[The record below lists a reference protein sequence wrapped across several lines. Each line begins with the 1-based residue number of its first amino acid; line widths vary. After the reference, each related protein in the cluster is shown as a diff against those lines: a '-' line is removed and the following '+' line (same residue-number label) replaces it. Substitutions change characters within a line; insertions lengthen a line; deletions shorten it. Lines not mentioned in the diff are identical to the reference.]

1 MFISAIQEGG
11 TETRV
16 SITPNHIQKFI
27 NLGLDVLIEK
37 NAGFKAG
44 FSDKSYELSKA
55 EIVST
60 RKKTLADTTILATV
74 DIPLPDELTGLK
86 PESLLISSIH
96 PDPGHPLIQWAL
108 KNRISL
114 LTPNLI
120 PRISRSQSMD
130 VLTSQANIAGYR
142 AVIEGV
148 RLYHRAVPMMM
159 TAAGMIKPAKVLV
172 LGAGV
177 AGLQAV
183 ATAKRLGAEVSVF
196 DVRPSVKEQVESLG
210 ATFVEV
216 DHEELEEQYSGYAG
230 EMSNEYKNKQAG
242 LIDQQARISDIIIT
256 TALIPGKPA
265 PLLLTKDTINQMKN
279 GSVIIDLAASRGGN
293 CELSEPDEIIKHKQI
308 TIFGICDAARLVPA
322 TASELFCNNIANL
335 LKLLISTDGQLLFD
349 DSDEIIKQAL
359 ICHEGQYMP
368 FQPEEV

>member
-1 MFISAIQEGG
+1 MIISAIREGG

-27 NLGLDVLIEK
+27 NLGLEVLIEK
-37 NAGFKAG
+37 NAGVKAG
-44 FSDKSYELSKA
+44 FSDKSYELSHA

-60 RKKTLADTTILATV
+60 RKKILADTTILATV
-74 DIPLPDELTGLK
+74 DTPSIDELTELQ
-86 PESLLISSIH
+86 PESLLITSIH
-96 PDPGHPLIQWAL
+96 PDPAHPVIKWAL

-114 LTPNLI
+114 FTPSLI

-130 VLTSQANIAGYR
+130 VLTSQANLAGYR

-159 TAAGMIKPAKVLV
+159 TAAGMIKPAKVLI

-196 DVRPSVKEQVESLG
+196 DVRPSVKEQIESLG
-210 ATFVEV
+210 ASFVEV
-216 DHEELEEQYSGYAG
+216 DDEEFKEQLSGYAG
-230 EMSNEYKNKQAG
+230 EMSDAYKNKQAD

-265 PLLLTKDTINQMKN
+265 PVLLTKNTINQMKN
-279 GSVIIDLAASRGGN
+279 GSVVIDLAASKGGN
-293 CELSEPDEIIKHKQI
+293 CELTEPDEIIKHKLI
-308 TIFGICDAARLVPA
+308 SIYGIYDAARLVPA
-322 TASELFCNNIANL
+322 TASELFCNNMANL